1 MLAKCPNA
9 RRVLRLTDFGK
20 QKFFNVL
27 LRTHSQIWPV
37 FAKTQKILRREQ
49 MINVLYRLQYKFRAD
64 FTKNATIARL
74 AEPQKKFQIRL
85 NTPQMDACSGHL

>member
-9 RRVLRLTDFGK
+9 RRLLRLRGFGK

-27 LRTHSQIWPV
+27 LRTHPQIWRI
-37 FAKTQKILRREQ
+37 FTKTQKNPARKQ
-49 MINVLYRLQYKFRAD
+49 MINVLYRPQYKLRAD

-74 AEPQKKFQIRL
+74 I
-85 NTPQMDACSGHL
+85 AC